1 MNFLSPNQMTPE
13 ERLSELATI
22 LSVGLVRLNDRKSRE
37 LSARTGD
44 SCLHFLANQCRYE
57 TVEIETEKTP

>member
-1 MNFLSPNQMTPE
+1 MNYLSPKQMTAE

-22 LSVGLVRLNDRKSRE
+22 LSVGLIRLNDRKSRE

-44 SCLHFLANQCRYE
+44 S
-57 TVEIETEKTP
+57 

>member
-1 MNFLSPNQMTPE
+1 MNYLSPNQMTAE

-22 LSVGLVRLNDRKSRE
+22 LSVGLFRLNDRKSSE

-44 SCLHFLANQCRYE
+44 SCLHFLADQCRHE
-57 TVEIETEKTP
+57 TVEIETEKTS

>member
-1 MNFLSPNQMTPE
+1 MNYLSPNQMATE

-22 LSVGLVRLNDRKSRE
+22 LSVGLIRLNDRKSRE

-44 SCLHFLANQCRYE
+44 SCLHFLANQCRHE
-57 TVEIETEKTP
+57 TVEIETEKTS

>member
-22 LSVGLVRLNDRKSRE
+22 LSVGLIRLNDRKSRE

-44 SCLHFLANQCRYE
+44 SCLHFLADQCRHE
-57 TVEIETEKTP
+57 TVEIETGKTP